1 MYTVYVLIREGR
13 REMFYVKA
21 MADLYQRLN
30 GGYVIETTADEFKS
44 GSVKAQLKL
53 VA

>member
-1 MYTVYVLIREGR
+1 MYTVYVLIKEGR

-21 MADLYQRLN
+21 MAELYQRLN
-30 GGYVIETTADEFKS
+30 GGAIIETTADEFKQNTM
-44 GSVKAQLKL
+44 KPTLRL